1 MSRRTAA
8 DLGKTNP
15 KSFTTHTYRR
25 SGASILAALGA
36 SNEELRQMGDWKSP
50 QVAARY
56 VEEAGTNKEAILRK
70 TLQLSPMKERKQGND
85 IEQVK
90 VSFCNS

>member
-1 MSRRTAA
+1 MAA
-8 DLGKTNP
+8 DLGKSNP
-15 KSFTTHTYRR
+15 QKYTTHTYRR
-25 SGASILAALGA
+25 TGASILAALGA
-36 SNEELRQMGDWKSP
+36 TNEELRQMGDWKSP

-70 TLQLSPMKERKQGND
+70 TLQLSPVKDRKQGND

-90 VSFCNS
+90 VSLCNF